1 MENEMRNTLLV
12 VAICLTASVVFATAA
27 QFQPLNVKTGLW
39 HMTKA
44 ITWTDL
50 PPQMAAMMKAAPQ
63 TTTYNSCV
71 TTKDLSTNP
80 WANGSGDN
88 CTWTALNSTSTDMEV
103 KAIGCEF
110 GRNSGMTADVH
121 GQIHVQDSENGTGSM
136 TITLTGNG
144 QTMHGFAK
152 YTGRWVSASCPTQ

>member
-1 MENEMRNTLLV
+1 MRNTLLV

-39 HMTKA
+39 RMTKT

-80 WANGSGDN
+80 WTNGSGDN

-103 KAIGCEF
+103 KATGCEF
-110 GRNSGMTADVH
+110 GRNMTADVH
-121 GQIHVQDSENGTGSM
+121 GQIHVQDSENGAGSV

-144 QTMHGFAK
+144 QTLHGIAK
-152 YTGRWVSASCPTQ
+152 YAGRWVSASCPTQ